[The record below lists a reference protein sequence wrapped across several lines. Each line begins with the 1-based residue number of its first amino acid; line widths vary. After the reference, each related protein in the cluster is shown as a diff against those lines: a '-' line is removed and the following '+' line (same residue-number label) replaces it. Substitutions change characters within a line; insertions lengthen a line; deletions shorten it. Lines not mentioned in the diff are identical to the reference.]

1 MADRSGSKATPPDVR
16 SQILE
21 AATKLIV
28 TGGLAAL
35 TTRAVAAAAGVQAPA
50 LYRLFGEKR
59 GLLDAVAEHGLAAFV
74 ATKAA
79 SASNAEPVQDLRDAW
94 DAYVAFGLEN
104 PAVFAIMNDI
114 DATRSPSP
122 AALAGVAILR
132 ARVERIARAGRLTMP
147 VEQAVALIHA
157 TGVGT
162 IATLLAITEKKR
174 DRHLS
179 TVAREAVLAA
189 VVDDFSRQQPD
200 GLVPLAIGLHAH
212 LGPAEVLTPGERL
225 LLTELLDKL
234 AQSPQSPQSPS

>member
-1 MADRSGSKATPPDVR
+1 MTDRSGEPTAPDAR
-16 SQILE
+16 ARILE
-21 AATKLIV
+21 AATSLIA

-35 TTRAVAAAAGVQAPA
+35 TTRAVAAAAGVQAPT

-59 GLLDAVAEHGLAAFV
+59 GLLDAVAEHGLAAFI
-74 ATKAA
+74 AGKAA
-79 SASNAEPVQDLRDAW
+79 AVPHAEPVKDLRDAW
-94 DAYVAFGLEN
+94 DAYVAFGLQN

-122 AALAGVAILR
+122 AALAGIAVLR
-132 ARVERIARAGRLTMP
+132 ARVERIARAGRLTMA

-162 IATLLAITEKKR
+162 ITTLLAVPGEKR
-174 DRHLS
+174 DGQLS

-189 VVDDFSRQQPD
+189 VVRNLSKRQPD
-200 GLVPLAIGLHAH
+200 SLTPLAIGLRAH
-212 LGPAEVLTPGERL
+212 LGAAEMLTPGERL

-234 AQSPQSPQSPS
+234 ALSPG

>member
-1 MADRSGSKATPPDVR
+1 MTDRSGEPTAPNTR
-16 SQILE
+16 ARILE
-21 AATKLIV
+21 AATSLIA

-35 TTRAVAAAAGVQAPA
+35 TTRAVAAAAGVQAPT

-59 GLLDAVAEHGLAAFV
+59 GLLDAVAEHGLAAFI
-74 ATKAA
+74 AGKAA
-79 SASNAEPVQDLRDAW
+79 AVPHADPVKDLRDAW
-94 DAYVAFGLEN
+94 DAYVAFGLQN

-122 AALAGVAILR
+122 AALAGIAILR
-132 ARVERIARAGRLTMP
+132 ARVERIARAGRLTMA

-162 IATLLAITEKKR
+162 ITTLLAVPGEKR
-174 DRHLS
+174 DGQLS

-189 VVDDFSRQQPD
+189 VVRNLSKRQLD
-200 GLVPLAIGLHAH
+200 SLTPLAIGLRAH
-212 LGPAEVLTPGERL
+212 LGAAEMLTPGERL

-234 AQSPQSPQSPS
+234 AMSPG

>member
-1 MADRSGSKATPPDVR
+1 MTDRSGEPTAPNTR
-16 SQILE
+16 ARILE
-21 AATKLIV
+21 AATSLIA

-35 TTRAVAAAAGVQAPA
+35 TTRAVAAAAGVQAPT

-59 GLLDAVAEHGLAAFV
+59 GLLDAVAEHGLAAFI
-74 ATKAA
+74 AGKAA
-79 SASNAEPVQDLRDAW
+79 AVPHADPVKDLRDAW
-94 DAYVAFGLEN
+94 DAYVAFGLQN

-122 AALAGVAILR
+122 AALAGIAILR
-132 ARVERIARAGRLTMP
+132 ARVERIARAGRLTMA

-162 IATLLAITEKKR
+162 ITTLLAVPREKR
-174 DRHLS
+174 DGQLS

-189 VVDDFSRQQPD
+189 VVRNLSKRQLD
-200 GLVPLAIGLHAH
+200 SLTPLAIGLRAH
-212 LGPAEVLTPGERL
+212 LGAAEMLTPGERL

-234 AQSPQSPQSPS
+234 AMSPG